1 MKRLLG
7 RGLTL
12 GLAAVATALLFG
24 CAQPPL
30 APVPASLLH
39 DELFPPPAVRPDPA
53 EVFALSPEM
62 LRFAQ
67 TALPAQGPFRDR
79 RRELVDALYKPGTL
93 RLSYDSDVTRT
104 ARQAFDERAGN
115 CLSLV
120 IMTAAFAK
128 HLGLPVY
135 FQSVVVDEE
144 YTRNGD
150 ITFAAGH
157 INVAIGRPGPQDP
170 QSANLLTVDFLPQDR
185 LRDQRT
191 RPLDEHT
198 VVAMFMNNR
207 AAESLASGLIG
218 QSYWWAREAL
228 RADPA
233 FLPAANT
240 LGVIYTRAGRLAEA
254 EAALRHLLERDREN
268 VNALT
273 NLARLLRREGRAAEA
288 AELDKRL
295 AEVQPY
301 PPFFFSDKARGAL
314 ERGQFAEARDLLRRE
329 LRRQPYQHEVHFLLA
344 LAYAGLGQVPAA
356 TRHMTQAMEN
366 SPTRNQQ
373 SLYGAKLVTLKA
385 LRVQ

>member
-1 MKRLLG
+1 MKHLLA
-7 RGLTL
+7 RGLSL
-12 GLAAVATALLFG
+12 FGALLLLG
-24 CAQPPL
+24 CAQAPL
-30 APVPASLLH
+30 APVPTTLLH
-39 DELFPPPAVRPDPA
+39 DHLFPPPAVRPDPA

-62 LRFAQ
+62 QRFAD
-67 TALPAQGPFRDR
+67 ASLPATSAFSDR

-93 RLSYDSDVTRT
+93 RLTYDSDSTRT
-104 ARQAFDERAGN
+104 ARQAFEERAGN

-128 HLGLPVY
+128 HMGLPVY
-135 FQSVVVDEE
+135 FQSVLADEE

-157 INVAIGRPGPQDP
+157 VNVALGRPGLQDP
-170 QSANLLTVDFLPQDR
+170 QAKNLLTVDFVPQEQ
-185 LRDQRT
+185 LRGQRT
-191 RPLDEHT
+191 RPIDEST
-198 VVAMFMNNR
+198 IVAMFMNNR
-207 AAESLASGLIG
+207 AAESLAAGLVG

-240 LGVIYTRAGRLAEA
+240 LGVIYSRAGRVAEA
-254 EAALRHLLERDREN
+254 EGALRFVLERDREN
-268 VNALT
+268 ANALT
-273 NLARLLRREGRAAEA
+273 NLARLLRKDGRESEA
-288 AELDKRL
+288 AELDRQLAQVQPHPPFWFSDQARL
-295 AEVQPY
+295 ALG
-301 PPFFFSDKARGAL
+301 RG
-314 ERGQFAEARDLLRRE
+314 EFAEARDLLRRE

-344 LAYAGLGQVPAA
+344 LAYTGLRQTSAA

-373 SLYGAKLVTLKA
+373 SLYGAKLATLKA